1 MNGASYDANHL
12 AESYVRMAMIGI
24 ACYDYIRTIPDE
36 IAIYRDCWQKRKE
49 RRIIFPHNVILFVL
63 IRYVSGATIAYY
75 NATYFLGLSEEMCVR
90 THRIPITL
98 KLLQTIVS
106 QIIIGLRTYTLARY
120 SKRVKYFMLAIFFV
134 TCGLEAFSN
143 YFRRVLLW
151 HDRLCTTGN
160 LPGLMFTFTY
170 YLWAV
175 LYDICAISIATYYLF
190 SLHLETKSLLIRQML
205 LDGLGYLVVLTAINL
220 TNLIFYLSAQQYLQ
234 VRAITV
240 GITFTWILSQG
251 MIIHTRKAARAPRTM
266 STIGPTDVS
275 TFRIAVPHHDT
286 SDSGNAC
293 EMFEHTTH
301 LPERVRERHESVQSD
316 DATSVKFG
324 GRRSASDSV

>member
-24 ACYDYIRTIPDE
+24 ACYDYVRTLPEE
-36 IAIYRDCWQKRKE
+36 IAIYGDYWRKRKQ
-49 RRIIFPHNVILFVL
+49 RGCFFPPDVALFVL
-63 IRYVSGATIAYY
+63 IRYVSAATIGYY
-75 NATYFLGLSEEMCVR
+75 NATYFLGMSEEMCAR
-90 THRIPITL
+90 THAIPVTL
-98 KLLQTIVS
+98 KLIQTIVS

-120 SKRVKYFMLAIFFV
+120 STRVKHFLIVIFLV

-170 YLWAV
+170 YIWAV
-175 LYDICAISIATYYLF
+175 VYDVCAISIATYYLF

-220 TNLIFYLSAQQYLQ
+220 TNLIFYLSAKQYLQ

-275 TFRIAVPHHDT
+275 TFRIAVPHHAT

-293 EMFEHTTH
+293 EMLEQTAQ
-301 LPERVRERHESVQSD
+301 LPELARERSGSDQSD
-316 DATSVKFG
+316 ALSAKFG
-324 GRRSASDSV
+324 RRRSGSNAV